1 MVMARAKLIA
11 VKLQL
16 MMIVIVM
23 SMLASMMMVV
33 APMIFKLFSDPQ
45 NLL

>member
-11 VKLQL
+11 VKIQL

-23 SMLASMMMVV
+23 SMLGSMMMVV
-33 APMIFKLFSDPQ
+33 APMIFKLFSDP
-45 NLL
+45 

>member
-11 VKLQL
+11 VKIQL

-33 APMIFKLFSDPQ
+33 APMICKLFSDPQ